1 MEVDA
6 SQFANAT
13 PTDIIELIK
22 QTLSGDNE
30 KIKNATKVLKAY
42 TKHKSSISTLTY
54 ILVNCQELGYR
65 QMATV
70 LLKRNLVNLYGNLS
84 PEEQKQ
90 FRDLLLSQYIKETH
104 LLIQKGIATLISI
117 LLPIVEIK
125 NWVELQTLLD
135 EAIRSA
141 PESAA
146 TFVLLNSLLYHFKPP
161 KELYIY
167 LFNALKMEKL
177 VDEAIK
183 CVNAVVETQDI
194 DPSFA
199 IELIKIW

>member
-1 MEVDA
+1 MEIDA

-13 PTDIIELIK
+13 ANDIIELIK

-30 KIKNATKVLKAY
+30 KIKSATKILKAY
-42 TKHKSSISTLTY
+42 TKHKSSISTLTF
-54 ILVNCQELGYR
+54 ILTNAPDLGYR
-65 QMATV
+65 QMSAV

-84 PEEQKQ
+84 ADEQKQ
-90 FRDLLLSQYIKETH
+90 FRDLLLGQYIKETH
-104 LLIQKGIATLISI
+104 LLVQTGIATLISI

-125 NWVELQTLLD
+125 NWVELQGLLD

-167 LFNALKMEKL
+167 LFNALKM
-177 VDEAIK
+177 
-183 CVNAVVETQDI
+183 
-194 DPSFA
+194 
-199 IELIKIW
+199 